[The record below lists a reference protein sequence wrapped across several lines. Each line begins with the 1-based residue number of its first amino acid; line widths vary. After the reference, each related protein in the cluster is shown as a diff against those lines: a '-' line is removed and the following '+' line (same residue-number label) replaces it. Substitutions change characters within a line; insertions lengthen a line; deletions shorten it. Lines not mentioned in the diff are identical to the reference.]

1 MHEQPKRLLVASVI
15 AALAMAPCAALAQS
29 IEGSMKSLTG
39 IEADTQQLV
48 QSPLR
53 RSEQRSPTYVE
64 ERLAD
69 GELFFRLQDYVSASV
84 ILTDIVENHAQHRAV
99 PDALFLLGESLY
111 KAGDYLGA
119 RNRYRAII
127 DKADQASYRPF
138 VQRSLGRLIE
148 IAIHTSN
155 FEGVDEYFARLS
167 RLPPSEVESATNYFR
182 AKYLYSLALNNA
194 EDLELNVDRA
204 KLATEPLEQARLAFE
219 AVGERSPYYPQARY
233 FIGVIHVLRGQL
245 GPAVDAFRRVSRI
258 KATTDAHRRIVDLSY
273 LAMGRIHYE
282 FSHVEHAI
290 EAYQAVHRTSPLFDT
305 ALYEIAWVY
314 IRMGDATRAERAL
327 EVLSVAVPDSRHI
340 PDGKLLRGN
349 LLLRSGRFD
358 DASGVFEDVTEQFG
372 PVRDELNALVA
383 TRESAEAYFQE
394 LVRNN
399 LDTFDAEAFLPPLAL
414 QWASSE
420 GEMGRAMGSLSDLA
434 QARQLTQETESI
446 VARLRGALAGGDPVN
461 VFRDMRLQRE
471 QTTALKNRI
480 EKVRADLL
488 AVDARAV
495 AAVAS
500 PELTALRE
508 RRRGVEAQLGNA
520 PKEAEELQ
528 KRASAGVRA
537 YMQLDKELSRA
548 KVEMLGIEAQITA
561 TELFL
566 EQTSTARDPSA
577 TAAVKA
583 ELETQRGALKAYRDQ
598 VKQLAVD
605 IEAARL
611 HVGVGDELAQ
621 REEALRKEHE
631 QLVAQERALLKQLNA
646 PVDGRVDAGLLRA
659 NGAQAKLDA
668 RDAEIDSIVA
678 ERVAHMNSVLD
689 EESQKLVGYRSRLG
703 ELEQDAVIVV
713 GGVAYANYRKVQ
725 RRFYDLVLR
734 ADVGIV
740 DVAWAIREQ
749 HRLNAERLTRDRAR
763 SLKAL
768 ADEYRDITDEAETPE

>member
-1 MHEQPKRLLVASVI
+1 MHEQPKWLLVASVF
-15 AALAMAPCAALAQS
+15 AALAVTPCAALAQS
-29 IEGSMKSLTG
+29 IEGSMRSLTE
-39 IEADTQQLV
+39 IEADTQQLTTM
-48 QSPLR
+48 PLR

-119 RNRYRAII
+119 RSRYRAII
-127 DKADQASYRPF
+127 EKADLPSYRPF
-138 VQRSLGRLIE
+138 VQRALGRLIE

-155 FEGVDEYFARLS
+155 FDGVDEYFARLS

-182 AKYLYSLALNNA
+182 AKYLYSIALRNA

-204 KLATEPLEQARLAFE
+204 KLTTEPLEQARLAFE

-245 GPAVDAFRRVSRI
+245 GPAVDAFRRVSRL
-258 KATTDAHRRIVDLSY
+258 KATTDAHRRIVDLSF

-383 TRESAEAYFQE
+383 TRESPEAYFQE

-399 LDTFDAEAFLPPLAL
+399 LDSFDAEAFLPPLAL

-420 GEMGRAMGSLSDLA
+420 GEMGRAMSSLADMA

-446 VARLRGALAGGDPVN
+446 VARLRGALGGGDPVN
-461 VFRDMRLQRE
+461 VFRDLRIQRE
-471 QTTALKNRI
+471 QTTAIKNRV

-495 AAVAS
+495 AGFAS
-500 PELTALRE
+500 PELTAVRTKRRE
-508 RRRGVEAQLGNA
+508 VEAQLGSA
-520 PKEAEELQ
+520 PQEAEQLQ
-528 KRASAGVRA
+528 RRAQDGVRA
-537 YMQLDKELSRA
+537 YLLLDKELSRA

-561 TELFL
+561 TDLFL
-566 EQTSTARDPSA
+566 QQTSTARDPNA

-583 ELETQRGALKAYRDQ
+583 ELATQRGALTTYRDQ
-598 VKQLAVD
+598 VKQLSID

-646 PVDGRVDAGLLRA
+646 PVDARVDAGLGRA
-659 NGAQAKLDA
+659 QGAQAKLDA

-678 ERVAHMNSVLD
+678 ERVAHMNAVLD
-689 EESQKLVGYRSRLG
+689 EESQKLVGYRARLG
-703 ELEQDAVIVV
+703 ELEQDAIIVV

-768 ADEYRDITDEAETPE
+768 ADEYRDITDEAESPE

>member
-1 MHEQPKRLLVASVI
+1 MLRQPQRLLLACV
-15 AALAMAPCAALAQS
+15 AALAAAPCAVRAQS
-29 IEGSMKSLTG
+29 LEGSMRGLTT
-39 IEADTQQLV
+39 IEAETDQLV
-48 QSPLR
+48 RVPLR

-84 ILTDIVENHAQHRAV
+84 ILTDIVDNHAQHRAI
-99 PDALFLLGESLY
+99 PDALFLLGESLF
-111 KAGDYLGA
+111 KAGDYYGA
-119 RNRYRAII
+119 RNRYRTVIER
-127 DKADQASYRPF
+127 ADQASYRPF

-148 IAIHTSN
+148 IAIHTN
-155 FEGVDEYFARLS
+155 DFEGVDDYFARLS
-167 RLPPSEVESATNYFR
+167 RLPPSEVESATSYFR
-182 AKYLYSLALNNA
+182 AKYLYSFALKNA

-204 KLATEPLEQARLAFE
+204 KVGTEPLEQARVAFE

-245 GPAVDAFRRVSRI
+245 GPAVDAFRRVTRV
-258 KATTDAHRRIVDLSY
+258 KPTTDAHRRVVDLAY

-290 EAYQAVHRTSPLFDT
+290 EAYQAVARTSPLFDT

-349 LLLRSGRFD
+349 LLLRAGRFD
-358 DASGVFEDVTEQFG
+358 DASGVFEDVTQQFG
-372 PVRDELNALVA
+372 PVRDELNDLVA
-383 TRESAEAYFQE
+383 SRESPELYFQD

-399 LDTFDAEAFLPPLAL
+399 LETFDAEAFLPPLAL

-420 GEMGRAMGSLSDLA
+420 GEMGRAMGSLSDLS

-446 VARLRGALAGGDPVN
+446 VLRLRGALSSGDPVN
-461 VFRDMRLQRE
+461 VFRDMRLERE
-471 QTTALKNRI
+471 RTIALNNRI

-488 AVDARAV
+488 AADAKAV
-495 AAVAS
+495 AGVNSAELASVRQRRHDLEAKLAVA
-500 PELTALRE
+500 P
-508 RRRGVEAQLGNA
+508 Q
-520 PKEAEELQ
+520 KAEDLQ
-528 KRASAGVRA
+528 KRATQGTSA
-537 YMQLDKELSRA
+537 YTLLDKDLSRA
-548 KVEMLGIEAQITA
+548 KVDMLGIEAQITA
-561 TELFL
+561 TDRFL
-566 EQTSTARDPSA
+566 EQTKGAREPSA
-577 TAAVKA
+577 TAAVQS
-583 ELETQRGALKAYRDQ
+583 ELDMQRAALKAYRAQ
-598 VKQLAVD
+598 VAQLAID

-611 HVGVGDELAQ
+611 HVGVGDELSTREKAL
-621 REEALRKEHE
+621 REEHAQVVE
-631 QLVAQERALLKQLNA
+631 QERALLKQLNA
-646 PVDGRVDAGLLRA
+646 PIDPRIDAGLARA
-659 NGAQAKLDA
+659 TNAQAKLAA
-668 RDAEIDSIVA
+668 RDAEVDSIVA
-678 ERVAHMNSVLD
+678 ERVANMTQVLD
-689 EESQKLVGYRSRLG
+689 EESQKLVGYRARLG
-703 ELEQDAVIVV
+703 ELEQDAVVVV

-740 DVAWAIREQ
+740 DVAWAIREE

-768 ADEYRDITDEAETPE
+768 ADEYRDITDEAESSE